1 MHNYHFV
8 KPNLSYDKTLNIRG
22 NMNIAFNTWQENVVV
37 SHSESSNEKTLKECK
52 RMQKNAKERKVYKRM
67 QKPGDECTKTAKRQE
82 NPDMRFFRHLT
93 LGFCGLLQI
102 SHSFAFFWKT

>member
-37 SHSESSNEKTLKECK
+37 SHSETRVRMK
-52 RMQKNAKERKVYKRM
+52 R
-67 QKPGDECTKTAKRQE
+67 P
-82 NPDMRFFRHLT
+82 
-93 LGFCGLLQI
+93 
-102 SHSFAFFWKT
+102 